1 MQRGRTCLQGRL
13 PSHSGP
19 GHRAARSAVR
29 LWAAGPQGPLPAARS
44 TEQGVTRPWGPATPR
59 AAEHVH
65 KTSTARGL
73 PGGTSTTAASHQA
86 DQQEDKHSRV
96 PSYPS
101 KRDVTA
107 Q

>member
-1 MQRGRTCLQGRL
+1 M
-13 PSHSGP
+13 
-19 GHRAARSAVR
+19 
-29 LWAAGPQGPLPAARS
+29 
-44 TEQGVTRPWGPATPR
+44 TRPWGPTTPR

-65 KTSTARGL
+65 KTSTGRGL
-73 PGGTSTTAASHQA
+73 PGGTSTTVASHQA
-86 DQQEDKHSRV
+86 DQQEDKHLRV